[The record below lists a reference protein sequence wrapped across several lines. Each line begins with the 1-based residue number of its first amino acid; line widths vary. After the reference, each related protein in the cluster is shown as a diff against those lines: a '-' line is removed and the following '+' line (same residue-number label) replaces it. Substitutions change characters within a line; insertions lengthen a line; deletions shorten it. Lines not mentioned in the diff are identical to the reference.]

1 MQRLIPAIIPNTLAD
16 VVRVAEIM
24 GHFSEELHIDVV
36 DGVFVPNIS
45 WPYGTGAM
53 KGEPRDS
60 ATITERFKVEV
71 DLMIHD
77 ALRELP
83 AWITA
88 GVARAVVHIESC
100 FDVEEA
106 KKICSE
112 KGVLLGV
119 AANNDTPLDVLL
131 SELQFADYVQ
141 CMGIAHIGVQGE
153 PFDERALERIQKIK
167 SAFPGLLISIDGS
180 VNKETIARLHEAG
193 AERFIAGSAIL
204 HSRNPEVAYQELF
217 ALVHK

>member
-1 MQRLIPAIIPNTLAD
+1 MIIVPAVIPKTREDILHTAEAIQAF
-16 VVRVAEIM
+16 A
-24 GHFSEELHIDVV
+24 GELQIDVV
-36 DGVFVPNIS
+36 DGVFVENIS

-53 KGEPRDS
+53 KGEPRDV
-60 ATITERFKVEV
+60 APIAEHFKVEV

-83 AWITA
+83 KWVGA

-100 FDVEEA
+100 LDIEEA

-119 AANNDTPLDVLL
+119 AANNDTPLDLL
-131 SELQFADYVQ
+131 FAELPFADYVQ

-153 PFDERALERIQKIK
+153 PFDERVLKRIQKIK
-167 SAFPGLLISIDGS
+167 STFPLLPVGVDGS
-180 VNKETIARLHEAG
+180 VNKETIQILRVAG

-204 HSRNPEVAYQELF
+204 HSENPKVAYQELL